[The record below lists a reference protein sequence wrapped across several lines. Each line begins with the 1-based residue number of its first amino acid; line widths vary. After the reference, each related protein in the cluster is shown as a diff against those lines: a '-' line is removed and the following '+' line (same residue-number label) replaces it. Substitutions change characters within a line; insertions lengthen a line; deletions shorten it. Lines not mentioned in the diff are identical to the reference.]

1 MKMRS
6 EMFFHI
12 VEKFDDVPINIYFYA
27 ENNAWLFSAHDI
39 HNVLNKLTLDID
51 SVDFSQCILEMK
63 GINKINIFQNDK
75 WQTVDV
81 LKKEDILAL
90 IKNTNFPKVTKFE
103 NWVIKAFN
111 GIPEESILSKD
122 SRE

>member
-75 WQTVDV
+75 WETVDV
-81 LKKEDILAL
+81 LKKKI
-90 IKNTNFPKVTKFE
+90 F
-103 NWVIKAFN
+103 
-111 GIPEESILSKD
+111 
-122 SRE
+122 